1 MKSTMNMITKRLGIY
16 RLAAILLLLGIVL
29 GTIGANLLQR
39 FYLND
44 LEILNRYFGS
54 NIKAIHI
61 DYGSLM
67 KYIITNRLK
76 EFCVVWICCCMV
88 FGIPVL
94 SCLIVY
100 KGISIGFALSSSILC
115 YGFKGIT
122 LYFAYIFPQCILYI
136 PVYILMVKK
145 GYELCE
151 NLYFNGKLSP
161 HARRSLLK
169 EYIPIL
175 ALLLV
180 FLGIGCLIETYINS
194 AIVKGAAN
202 WIIGH

>member
-1 MKSTMNMITKRLGIY
+1 MKSTMNMIKNRLGIY
-16 RLAAILLLLGIVL
+16 RFAAILLLGGIVL

-39 FYLND
+39 FYLDD

-54 NIKAIHI
+54 NITTIHI
-61 DYGSLM
+61 DYGSLL
-67 KYIITNRLK
+67 KYIIVNRLK
-76 EFCVVWICCCMV
+76 EFCIVWISCCMV

-94 SCLIVY
+94 SGLIVY

-122 LYFAYIFPQCILYI
+122 LYLAYIFPHCLLYI

-145 GYELCE
+145 GYALCE
-151 NLYFNGKLSP
+151 SLYFSGKLSP
-161 HARRSLLK
+161 HARRNLLR

-175 ALLLV
+175 VILLV
-180 FLGIGCLIETYINS
+180 FLGIGCLVETYINS
-194 AIVKGAAN
+194 AIVKGVIK
-202 WIIGH
+202 WIM